1 MTKNNIGP
9 EEEFWN
15 SFQKFLEGEDTGEV
29 KVEDLIIRELVAL
42 AALEEEEEDEGRGIY

>member
-1 MTKNNIGP
+1 MNP

-29 KVEDLIIRELVAL
+29 KVEDLIVRELVAM
-42 AALEEEEEDEGRGIY
+42 AMLEEEEEEEQN

>member
-1 MTKNNIGP
+1 MNP

-29 KVEDLIIRELVAL
+29 KVEDLIVRELVRI
-42 AALEEEEEDEGRGIY
+42 AALEEEEDEEQN

>member
-1 MTKNNIGP
+1 MNP

-29 KVEDLIIRELVAL
+29 KVEDLIIRELITI
-42 AALEEEEEDEGRGIY
+42 AALEEEKEDECRDIY

>member
-1 MTKNNIGP
+1 MNL

-29 KVEDLIIRELVAL
+29 KVEDLIIRELVAI
-42 AALEEEEEDEGRGIY
+42 AVLEEGEKDEDRGIH

>member
-1 MTKNNIGP
+1 MTKDNMNP

-29 KVEDLIIRELVAL
+29 KVEDFIVRELIAM
-42 AALEEEEEDEGRGIY
+42 ATLEEEEEEEQK

>member
-1 MTKNNIGP
+1 MNP

-29 KVEDLIIRELVAL
+29 KVEDLIIRELVAM
-42 AALEEEEEDEGRGIY
+42 ATLEEEEEEEQN